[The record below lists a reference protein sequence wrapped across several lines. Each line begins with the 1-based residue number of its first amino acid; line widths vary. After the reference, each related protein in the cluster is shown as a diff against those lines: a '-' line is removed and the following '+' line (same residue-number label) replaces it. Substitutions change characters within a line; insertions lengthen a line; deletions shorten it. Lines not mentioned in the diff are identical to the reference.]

1 MQFYKKPNQNTY
13 MFACDNN
20 YLLNHGISCLNSAI
34 KTNNNIHC
42 HVLNPN
48 DKSLKILNQIINK
61 NKNVSLSISEEKRKS
76 KLNKNYYA
84 KIRFE
89 VLEDILKHCSK
100 IAVIDTDS
108 IFIKS
113 AMDIFKY
120 DLGIHERNLSKPK
133 ERARVLAG
141 FLLISNKCNEFIK
154 ILQEEQK
161 AIGNFWYA
169 DQIAVARTIIK
180 YKECQEFL
188 KIKYC
193 KIPLS
198 YIDYTFQN
206 NSYIWSGKGERKN
219 KNKSY
224 VAKLNQ
230 YKKTEP

>member
-13 MFACDNN
+13 VFACDNN

-42 HVLNPN
+42 HVLNPKK
-48 DKSLKILNQIINK
+48 DTIKKIQKMMTESDL
-61 NKNVSLSISEEKRKS
+61 ISFSTSQETDTN
-76 KLNKNYYA
+76 KLNPGYYTNM
-84 KIRFE
+84 RFD
-89 VLEDILKHCSK
+89 LIDDLFKYSNK
-100 IAVIDTDS
+100 IAIIDTDS
-108 IFIKS
+108 IFLKN
-113 AMDIFKY
+113 AMNVFEYDIC
-120 DLGIHERNLSKPK
+120 IHERNLSDPNEK
-133 ERARVLAG
+133 ARVLTG
-141 FLLISNKCNEFIK
+141 FVLINKACIKFIETLK
-154 ILQEEQK
+154 KERK
-161 AIGNFWYA
+161 AIGVYWFS

-219 KNKSY
+219 EDKSY

-230 YKKTEP
+230 YKKTEL